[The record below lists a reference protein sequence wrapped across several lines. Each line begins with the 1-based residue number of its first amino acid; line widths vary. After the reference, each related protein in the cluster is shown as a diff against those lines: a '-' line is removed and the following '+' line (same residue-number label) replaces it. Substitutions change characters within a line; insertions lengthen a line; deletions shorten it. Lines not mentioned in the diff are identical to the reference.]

1 VPVANENSTCCYTVF
16 MCAHNSF
23 RSASLLAVSIGDVR
37 PAIVPLWSRRSNSR
51 IYSCNGSSA

>member
-1 VPVANENSTCCYTVF
+1 